1 MEKAKLLQYSF
12 LEKLAVLYK
21 NNNGSNECLYL
32 IEDCLDS
39 LKEINQLYIEANMDG
54 SYDIEEDDL
63 QGLINDEKDINTY
76 FNKFIKS
83 I

>member
-63 QGLINDEKDINTY
+63 QSLINDEKDINTY

>member
-1 MEKAKLLQYSF
+1 MEKAKLLQYGF

-63 QGLINDEKDINTY
+63 EGLINDEKDINTY

>member
-1 MEKAKLLQYSF
+1 MEKAKLLQYGF

>member
-1 MEKAKLLQYSF
+1 MEKAKLLQYGF

-63 QGLINDEKDINTY
+63 QSLINDEKDINTY

>member
-1 MEKAKLLQYSF
+1 MEKAKLLQYGF

-63 QGLINDEKDINTY
+63 QGLINDEKDINAY